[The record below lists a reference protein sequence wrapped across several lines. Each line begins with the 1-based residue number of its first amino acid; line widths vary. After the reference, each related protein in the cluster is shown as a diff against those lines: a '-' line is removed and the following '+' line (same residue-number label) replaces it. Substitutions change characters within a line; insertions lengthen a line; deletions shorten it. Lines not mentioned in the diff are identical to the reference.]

1 MSEPTLHGLADSDR
15 SNSRSESPNVE
26 ADTFSWGLE
35 GQLGDNSLIAAMIH
49 FCAAALRC

>member
-15 SNSRSESPNVE
+15 SKSRSESPNVE

-35 GQLGDNSLIAAMIH
+35 GKLGDNSLITAMIH
-49 FCAAALRC
+49 LCCGS